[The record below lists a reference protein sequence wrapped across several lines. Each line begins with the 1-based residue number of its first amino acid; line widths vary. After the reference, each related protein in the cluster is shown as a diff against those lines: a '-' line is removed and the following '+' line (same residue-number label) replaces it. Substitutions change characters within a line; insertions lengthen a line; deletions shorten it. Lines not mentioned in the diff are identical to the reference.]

1 MALGLHWQTFAHVLL
16 LLISAAAFLYVVVVT
31 PLHPHDPLENGV
43 FLLCLAWVLAA
54 AIFFLSQLEVL
65 RIRQHVLV
73 MWSIHVVNAGVT
85 VFLLLCAG
93 LLSSRFAKCSGLTT
107 ILGTAI
113 LLYCLWTGE
122 APGMLDMGWRVLMV
136 LGTVVVLAGLAMK
149 LKLDTSHKS
158 FLTLVAG
165 VMGGGLLVDALLLS
179 SQGMGGLTAVHFVY
193 FAFVFLLGLM
203 FSERIH
209 WLPLRQLST
218 PGGHASHHFSPMSGL
233 LSTNHSQLSE
243 MNSTNEITQVRQR
256 IAQDIHDG
264 VGSQIVGLIASLD
277 PHSALHRRVLM
288 GLESCLIDLK
298 MAVDSIDNHDT
309 NIFDALG
316 RLRYRLQ
323 PSLDRAGIKMLW
335 KVDFAGPL
343 VSIRSDEVA
352 HLVHIVQE
360 CLSNV
365 LQHSQAKKVQLL
377 CRYEAEPEPRLRLE
391 VQDNG
396 IGIDRRKAP
405 ELMGKGLTGM
415 QARAKQLGVSLHIGT
430 QAGMGTRV
438 RIYLPLRSANA
449 TAQA

>member
-1 MALGLHWQTFAHVLL
+1 MALGLQWQTVAHVLL
-16 LLISAAAFLYVVVVT
+16 LFISIAALLYVVVIT
-31 PLHPHDPLENGV
+31 PLHPHHQMESGL
-43 FLLCLAWVLAA
+43 FLLSLAWVLAA
-54 AIFFLSQLEVL
+54 VIFFLSQLEIL
-65 RIRQHVLV
+65 RTRQYVLV
-73 MWSIHVVNAGVT
+73 MWAIHVVNAGVML
-85 VFLLLCAG
+85 FLLLCTD
-93 LLSSRFAKCSGLTT
+93 LLPSRFAKCCGLAAV
-107 ILGTAI
+107 LGTAI

-122 APGMLDMGWRVLMV
+122 APDVPDMAWRAVTVLGMV
-136 LGTVVVLAGLAMK
+136 LLLADLSMK
-149 LKLDTSHKS
+149 LKMDTSHKS
-158 FLTLVAG
+158 FLALVAG
-165 VMGGGLLVDALLLS
+165 VIGGGLLVDALLLR
-179 SQGMGGLTAVHFVY
+179 SQAMDGLTAVHFVY
-193 FAFVFLLGLM
+193 FAFVFLLGLL

-209 WLPLRQLST
+209 WFPLRQLAT
-218 PGGHASHHFSPMSGL
+218 PGGPASHHISPMSGL
-233 LSTNHSQLSE
+233 LSTNQSQLSE

-277 PHSALHRRVLM
+277 PNSASHRRVLM

-352 HLVHIVQE
+352 NLVHIVQE

-365 LQHSQAKKVQLL
+365 LQHSQAKKVRLL

-396 IGIDRRKAP
+396 IGIDRRKSP

-438 RIYLPLRSANA
+438 RLYLPLRSANA